1 MTIVRV
7 LVYGPFTDGLD
18 YLYPLTATAKSF
30 TRVIVP
36 LGTRQVIG
44 VISEVNPKVILPK
57 DKLKPIIN
65 VLDHESLLSTAAID
79 MLKWLASYYQ
89 CTLYQ
94 SLRLLLPKHYLQK
107 EHPEC
112 VKRITYRLKDAD
124 NSDCKPAKN
133 AHKQHKALALL
144 REHGSVSHDIFI
156 SHEITLATIKSLVNK
171 NIITQ
176 SKHRLLPKI
185 RSSSIAITSR
195 KLTNAQQNVVDTIVN
210 HLHHFKT
217 FLLFG
222 VTGSG
227 KTEVYIEAIKPVIQ
241 SGKQVLIL
249 VPEINLT
256 PQTLTRFEQN
266 FNEPIA
272 AIHSQLTDQA
282 RFELFI
288 KIQNAEINIII
299 ATRSGLLFD
308 TPKLGM
314 IIVDEEHDAAYKQQN
329 IPTYHARDIAIVKA
343 QKYHI
348 PIILGSG
355 TPSLESYYHALN
367 DKYHLLTLKN
377 RALNQASNQ
386 VHIINLQK
394 SKTQAGL
401 SPLLIDKIKQT
412 LANNEQILLFINRR
426 GFAHSLVCQ
435 DCGWC
440 ANCNQCE
447 KPYTLHSKPQQH
459 LACHFCGKAREI
471 ILQCPNCQSH
481 NLSDIGQ
488 GTEKLEDELSILL
501 PTANIARLDRSA
513 TQKKGALEDV
523 LNDIKSQHIDIIV
536 GTQMIAKGHDFQNVS
551 LVGIINADAGF
562 YSQDFH
568 AVEKT
573 AQLIIQVAGRTGRGN
588 KPGDVYIQTYQPD
601 NPLLQLILQADYE
614 KFLAHTL
621 ETRKLLNYPPF
632 SYQAY
637 IYAQASKIN
646 ACTHALQQLNHA
658 LINSNE
664 QNNLQCQIS
673 HVLPAINI
681 KQAGHYRF
689 MLMLTASTRKQLQQL
704 LNAVSNDIKLA
715 RKKVKITI
723 DVDPVDI
730 K

>member
-1 MTIVRV
+1 MAIVRV
-7 LVYGPFTDGLD
+7 LVHGPFTDGLD
-18 YLYPLTATAKSF
+18 YLYSVSTPPIPF

-36 LGTRQVIG
+36 LGTRKVIG
-44 VISEVNPKVILPK
+44 VISEINPKVSLPK
-57 DKLKPIIN
+57 DKLKSIVK
-65 VLDHESLLSTAAID
+65 VLDQKPLLSTPAID
-79 MLKWLASYYQ
+79 LIKWLAHYYQ

-94 SLRLLLPKHYLQK
+94 SLRLSLPKHYLQK
-107 EHPEC
+107 EQPEC
-112 VKRITYRLKDAD
+112 AKQIIYTLNNTDRNDF
-124 NSDCKPAKN
+124 KPAKN

-144 REHGSVSHDIFI
+144 REHGSVSHDTFI
-156 SHEITLATIKSLVNK
+156 SHEITLTTIKSLINK

-176 SKHRLLPKI
+176 SKHRLFPTTHATT
-185 RSSSIAITSR
+185 AITPR
-195 KLTNAQQNVVDTIVN
+195 TLTNAQQSAVDAICQ

-241 SGKQVLIL
+241 SGKQVLVL

-256 PQTLTRFEQN
+256 PQTLMRFEQN

-282 RFELFI
+282 RFELFV
-288 KIQNAEINIII
+288 KVQNAEINIII

-308 TPKLGM
+308 TPNLGM
-314 IIVDEEHDAAYKQQN
+314 IIVDEEHDASYKQQN

-343 QKYHI
+343 QKYNI

-355 TPSLESYYHALN
+355 TPSLESYYHASN
-367 DKYHLLTLKN
+367 GKYHLLTLKN
-377 RALNQASNQ
+377 RALNQISNQ

-401 SPLLIDKIKQT
+401 SPILIDKIKQT
-412 LANNEQILLFINRR
+412 IANNEQVLLFINRR
-426 GFAHSLVCQ
+426 GFAHSLICQ

-447 KPYTLHSKPQQH
+447 KPYTLHTKPQH

-488 GTEKLEDELSILL
+488 GTEKLEDELTALL
-501 PTANIARLDRSA
+501 PNAHIARLDRSS

-568 AVEKT
+568 AVERT
-573 AQLIIQVAGRTGRGN
+573 AQLIIQVAGRTGRGS

-601 NPLLQLILQADYE
+601 NPILQLILQTDYK
-614 KFLAHTL
+614 KFLEHSL
-621 ETRKLLNYPPF
+621 ETRKLLSYPPF

-637 IYAQASKIN
+637 IYAQASKTQT
-646 ACTHALQQLNHA
+646 CTHALQQLNHA
-658 LINSNE
+658 LVNCNE
-664 QNNLQCQIS
+664 QKKLHCQIS

-689 MLMLTASTRKQLQQL
+689 MLMLTAGTRKQLKQL

-723 DVDPVDI
+723 DIDPIDI

>member
-7 LVYGPFTDGLD
+7 LVHGPFAEGLD
-18 YLYPLTATAKSF
+18 YLYPVTLTAIPF

-36 LGTRQVIG
+36 LGTRKVIG
-44 VISEVNPKVILPK
+44 VISEINPKVSFAK
-57 DKLKPIIN
+57 SKLKPIIK
-65 VLDHESLLSTAAID
+65 VLDHHALLSTKAID
-79 MLKWLASYYQ
+79 MIKWLANYYQ

-94 SLRLLLPKHYLQK
+94 SLRLSLPKHYLQK
-107 EHPEC
+107 EQPEC
-112 VKRITYRLKDAD
+112 AKHIIYTLNNT
-124 NSDCKPAKN
+124 NSNDFKLAKN

-144 REHGSVSHDIFI
+144 RKHSSVSHDTFI
-156 SHEITLATIKSLVNK
+156 THEITLTTIRSLINK
-171 NIITQ
+171 KVITQ
-176 SKHRLLPKI
+176 SEHKLPQKK
-185 RSSSIAITSR
+185 AYTPITSR
-195 KLTNAQQNVVDTIVN
+195 TLTDAQQSVVDTICQ
-210 HLHHFKT
+210 HLNHFKT

-241 SGKQVLIL
+241 SGKQALIL

-282 RFELFI
+282 RFELFTQV
-288 KIQNAEINIII
+288 QNTKINIII

-308 TPKLGM
+308 TPNLGM
-314 IIVDEEHDAAYKQQN
+314 IIVDEEHDASYKQQN

-343 QKYHI
+343 QKYNI

-367 DKYHLLTLKN
+367 SKYHLLTLKN
-377 RALNQASNQ
+377 RALNQVSNQ

-401 SPLLIDKIKQT
+401 SPILIDKIKQT
-412 LANNEQILLFINRR
+412 IANNEQVLLFINRR
-426 GFAHSLVCQ
+426 GFAHSLICQ

-440 ANCNQCE
+440 AHCNQCE
-447 KPYTLHSKPQQH
+447 KPYTLHTKPQH

-481 NLSDIGQ
+481 NLADIGH
-488 GTEKLEDELSILL
+488 GTEKLEDELAVLL
-501 PTANIARLDRSA
+501 PKANIARLDRSS
-513 TQKKGALEDV
+513 TQKKGTLEGMI
-523 LNDIKSQHIDIIV
+523 NDIKSQHIDIIV
-536 GTQMIAKGHDFQNVS
+536 GTQMIAKGHDFQNVN

-614 KFLAHTL
+614 KFLTHTL
-621 ETRKLLNYPPF
+621 EIRKLLHYPPF
-632 SYQAY
+632 SYQTY
-637 IYAQASKIN
+637 IYAQASKTQTCI
-646 ACTHALQQLNHA
+646 HALQQLNLA
-658 LINSNE
+658 LLKCNE
-664 QNNLQCQIS
+664 LKKLHCQIS

-681 KQAGHYRF
+681 KQAGNYRF
-689 MLMLTASTRKQLQQL
+689 MLMLTANTRKQLQQL
-704 LNAVSNDIKLA
+704 LNSVSSAINLA

-723 DVDPVDI
+723 DVDPMDI